1 MNLGCLLLQADVAT
15 PATKSWKCNENSKRM
30 ENVMNLSCLLL
41 QADVPTPA
49 IDTVRKGLKD
59 DVNGTWTRG

>member
-1 MNLGCLLLQADVAT
+1 
-15 PATKSWKCNENSKRM
+15 M